1 MPLWYFSFYF
11 EFIKQLREGV
21 SMDIN
26 QLWICVILIYFGASM
41 YVLTRNLNSCVDFMK
56 KNRQITKTKKKEA
69 YFKISMCRFVY
80 AFIVISF
87 ILFFRRDIL
96 HIYTLL
102 DLYKYSFV
110 FVAPVCFMVILVF
123 YAVYYFESISGKIS
137 LIRNVDYKLR
147 KVVLG
152 VFEVLL
158 VTSFIGTLLIK

>member
-26 QLWICVILIYFGASM
+26 QLWICVILTYFAASM
-41 YVLTRNLNSCVDFMK
+41 YVLTRNLNSCVDFRK

-69 YFKISMCRFVY
+69 YFKISMCSFVY
-80 AFIVISF
+80 AFIIISF
-87 ILFFRRDIL
+87 ILFFRRDIPP
-96 HIYTLL
+96 IYTLL
-102 DLYKYSFV
+102 DVYKYSFV
-110 FVAPVCFMVILVF
+110 FVASACFMVILVF
-123 YAVYYFESISGKIS
+123 YAVYYFESITGKVNV
-137 LIRNVDYKLR
+137 IRNAEYKLR
-147 KVVLG
+147 EVVLG

>member
-11 EFIKQLREGV
+11 EFIKQLMEV
-21 SMDIN
+21 FIMDIN
-26 QLWICVILIYFGASM
+26 QLWICVILTYCGAAM

-56 KNRQITKTKKKEA
+56 KNRQITKKKKKEA
-69 YFKISMCRFVY
+69 YFKISMCSSVY
-80 AFIVISF
+80 AFVIISF
-87 ILFFRRDIL
+87 ILFFRRDIPP
-96 HIYTLL
+96 IYTLL
-102 DLYKYSFV
+102 DVYKYSFV
-110 FVAPVCFMVILVF
+110 FVAPACFMVILVF

-137 LIRNVDYKLR
+137 LIRNAEYKQR